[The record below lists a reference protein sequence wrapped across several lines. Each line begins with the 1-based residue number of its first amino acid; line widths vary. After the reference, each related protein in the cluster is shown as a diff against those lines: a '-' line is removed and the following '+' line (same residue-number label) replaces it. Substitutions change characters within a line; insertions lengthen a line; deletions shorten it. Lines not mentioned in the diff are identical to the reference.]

1 MNVDQLATFVA
12 IVQKGSFSEA
22 ARHLGLSQPA
32 VTFQVQ
38 RLERELGVRLLNRGE
53 GRVTVTT
60 AGQAFLDFAEST
72 TRNEDRLR
80 RRLQQ
85 LEESVA
91 GPLVLGGSTVP
102 GEYVLPRLLGEFCA
116 RHPAVI
122 PEVRIGATADV
133 IDWVQ
138 RGVVQVGFAGAMPE
152 DSRLRAVAFAEDELI
167 LVVPPDHAW
176 ARVRSLALE
185 DLAGERIL
193 VREAGSGSMR
203 LALELLSQAGVLLS
217 PRGEPSFGSTQAV
230 LTAVQAGFGA
240 AFVSR
245 LAAGAILQ
253 TGALKEVPLAG
264 PRLLRD
270 LYCVWLDERV
280 DTRLLAEFVH
290 FASTWSGVGSGP
302 DQAA

>member
-1 MNVDQLATFVA
+1 MHVDQLATFLA

-53 GRVTVTT
+53 GRVTLTA
-60 AGQAFLDFAEST
+60 AGQAFLDFAEATVRS
-72 TRNEDRLR
+72 EERLR

-91 GPLVLGGSTVP
+91 GSLLLGGSTVP
-102 GEYVLPRLLGEFCA
+102 GEYVLPRLLGEFCG
-116 RHPAVI
+116 RHPGVV
-122 PEVRIGATADV
+122 PEVRIGSTADV
-133 IDWVQ
+133 IEWVQ
-138 RGVVQVGFAGAMPE
+138 RGTVQVGFAGAAPE
-152 DSRLRAVAFAEDELI
+152 DGRLRAVAFAEDELI

-193 VREAGSGSMR
+193 VREAGSGSLR
-203 LALELLSQAGVLLS
+203 RALELLSQAGVLLS
-217 PRGEPSFGSTQAV
+217 PRGEPSFGSTQAL

-245 LAAGAILQ
+245 SAARAILQ

-264 PRLLRD
+264 PRLMRD
-270 LYCVWLDERV
+270 LYCVWNEDRV
-280 DTRLLAEFVH
+280 DTRLLAEFVR
-290 FASTWSGVGSGP
+290 FATSWRGP